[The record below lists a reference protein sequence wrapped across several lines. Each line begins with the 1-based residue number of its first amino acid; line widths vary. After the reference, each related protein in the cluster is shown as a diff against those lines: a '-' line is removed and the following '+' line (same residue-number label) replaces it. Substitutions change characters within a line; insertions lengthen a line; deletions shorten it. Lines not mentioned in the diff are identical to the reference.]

1 MERFNS
7 YDERLMAKI
16 LVVDDS
22 ATVRMLLRKVLD
34 ARDGVMGLKNLQEN
48 EDIQIIFC
56 DMNMPNMDGLTM
68 CSLVRKEDKYK
79 SIFIF
84 MLTTEAGPQIKKEG
98 QQIGINAWI
107 TKPYLATN
115 VLAAVH
121 TVLTRKTSVSK

>member
-1 MERFNS
+1 
-7 YDERLMAKI
+7 MAKI

-22 ATVRMLLRKVLD
+22 ATVRMLLRKDLESGGHQVLD